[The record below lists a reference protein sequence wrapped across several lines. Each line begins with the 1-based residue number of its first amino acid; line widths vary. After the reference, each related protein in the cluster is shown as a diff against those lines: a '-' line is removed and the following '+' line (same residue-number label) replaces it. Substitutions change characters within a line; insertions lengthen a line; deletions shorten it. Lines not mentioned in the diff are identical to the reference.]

1 VKTTAPKHL
10 VDSKLHR
17 TEKSQ
22 IDRPEKL
29 GKPQMK
35 WGSDVVAEVARR
47 LNLKYIALVPGA
59 SYRGFHDSIVN
70 YLGNTNPQMV
80 ICLHEEHA
88 VAIADGYGKVTE
100 EPMAVALHSNV
111 GLMHASMPIFNAWCD
126 RTPMMIFGAT
136 GPVDAHRRRPWIDWI
151 HTSKDQASIVRNYT
165 KWDDQPASPQAAV
178 EAVLRANQITRT
190 APRGPVYICLDAGLQ
205 EAALAE
211 EILVPDVARF
221 APAPSPAVP
230 QRQLEQALKAIGAA
244 KFPLI
249 LMGRVSR
256 KQEDWNRRVRFAE
269 AIGAVVLTSSNDP
282 ASFPTTHR
290 LHVAAPCLRPSKA
303 ATALIEKADLI
314 ISMDW
319 LDLAGIFRLAL
330 GKSQTQTPVDK
341 TILHCSLDNYRINGW
356 SMDHQALPAVD
367 IPIHAEP
374 EQLVLQL
381 LEKIGSDKPK
391 ARTELQELPHWND
404 RTGAPAPAS
413 RRTSMSLW
421 EMAMAV
427 RDFAKDRQVT
437 CARLPIGWPGEAY
450 EFDGP
455 LSFLGN
461 DGGGAVG
468 TGPGHTI
475 GAALALKDSGRLT
488 IGVIGDGD
496 YLMGVNALWTAA
508 HFEIPV
514 MIVVADNRSYFND
527 EMHQERVAEMRSR
540 PAENRWIG
548 QRIDDPRIDLV
559 AMARAQGFEAEAPV
573 TTTETL
579 AKALKRGAE
588 IVRRGGRYFIDSVVE
603 PGYADTGPDQRSGAV
618 KKA

>member
-1 VKTTAPKHL
+1 MGGESARAVIL
-10 VDSKLHR
+10 GMLR
-17 TEKSQ
+17 L
-22 IDRPEKL
+22 DRAL
-29 GKPQMK
+29 GP
-35 WGSDVVAEVARR
+35 DV
-47 LNLKYIALVPGA
+47 I
-59 SYRGFHDSIVN
+59 
-70 YLGNTNPQMV
+70 
-80 ICLHEEHA
+80 
-88 VAIADGYGKVTE
+88 
-100 EPMAVALHSNV
+100 
-111 GLMHASMPIFNAWCD
+111 
-126 RTPMMIFGAT
+126 
-136 GPVDAHRRRPWIDWI
+136 
-151 HTSKDQASIVRNYT
+151 
-165 KWDDQPASPQAAV
+165 
-178 EAVLRANQITRT
+178 AVLAN
-190 APRGPVYICLDAGLQ
+190 G
-205 EAALAE
+205 
-211 EILVPDVARF
+211 ARF

-230 QRQLEQALKAIGAA
+230 ERQVEQVLKAIDGA

-269 AIGAVVLTSSNDP
+269 AIDALVLTSSNDP

-330 GKSQTQTPVDK
+330 GKAQTQIPADK
-341 TILHCSLDNYRINGW
+341 TILHCSVDNYRINGW

-367 IPIHAEP
+367 IPIYAEP
-374 EQLVLQL
+374 DQLVLQV
-381 LEKIGSDKPK
+381 LEKIGGEKPSKTK
-391 ARTELQELPHWND
+391 ARPELRGLSHWND
-404 RTGAPAPAS
+404 RTAAPALAS
-413 RRTSMSLW
+413 RRTSMTLW

-427 RDFAKDRQVT
+427 RDFAKNRQVT
-437 CARLPIGWPGEAY
+437 FARLPIGWPGEAY

-488 IGVIGDGD
+488 MGVIGDGD

-527 EMHQERVAEMRSR
+527 EMHQERVAELRGR

-548 QRIDDPRIDLV
+548 QRIDDPRIGLV
-559 AMARAQGFEAEAPV
+559 AMARAQGFEAEEPV
-573 TTTETL
+573 TTTEAL

>member
-1 VKTTAPKHL
+1 P
-10 VDSKLHR
+10 
-17 TEKSQ
+17 
-22 IDRPEKL
+22 
-29 GKPQMK
+29 
-35 WGSDVVAEVARR
+35 
-47 LNLKYIALVPGA
+47 
-59 SYRGFHDSIVN
+59 
-70 YLGNTNPQMV
+70 
-80 ICLHEEHA
+80 
-88 VAIADGYGKVTE
+88 
-100 EPMAVALHSNV
+100 
-111 GLMHASMPIFNAWCD
+111 
-126 RTPMMIFGAT
+126 
-136 GPVDAHRRRPWIDWI
+136 
-151 HTSKDQASIVRNYT
+151 
-165 KWDDQPASPQAAV
+165 
-178 EAVLRANQITRT
+178 
-190 APRGPVYICLDAGLQ
+190 
-205 EAALAE
+205 LAE

-269 AIGAVVLTSSNDP
+269 AIGAAVLTSSNDP

-330 GKSQTQTPVDK
+330 GKAQTQTPVDK
-341 TILHCSLDNYRINGW
+341 TILHCSVDNYRINGW

-374 EQLVLQL
+374 DQFVLQL
-381 LEKIGSDKPK
+381 LEQISSEKPSKAK
-391 ARTELQELPHWND
+391 ARTELQGLPHWND
-404 RTGAPAPAS
+404 QIGAPAPGS
-413 RRTSMSLW
+413 RRTSMTLW

-427 RDFAKDRQVT
+427 RDFAKNGQVT
-437 CARLPIGWPGEAY
+437 FARLPIGWPGEAY

-527 EMHQERVAEMRSR
+527 EMHQERVAEMRGR

-573 TTTETL
+573 TTVEAL
-579 AKALKRGAE
+579 AKALKHGAE

-603 PGYADTGPDQRSGAV
+603 PGYADTGPDQRSGTV